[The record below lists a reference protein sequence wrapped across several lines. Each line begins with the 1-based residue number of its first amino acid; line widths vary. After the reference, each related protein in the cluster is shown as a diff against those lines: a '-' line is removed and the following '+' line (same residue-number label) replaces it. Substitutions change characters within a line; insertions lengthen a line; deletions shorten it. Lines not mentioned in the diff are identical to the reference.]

1 MVSADKPLVFRE
13 ATCLVAFRNT
23 CGFSAGGG
31 GGALLGLQRE
41 ARRLERPLNSTP
53 VDVVAATVTGVE
65 PAVLLPEL
73 GEVYEALGNQLLRL
87 GVVDLNILVV
97 GAPVHTAGHLKC
109 EDLAAELHA
118 CVVHRQGD
126 EGVAIKF
133 VLVCLLVILGSS
145 IMGERIG
152 GGSFRRRV
160 DECAD
165 ALSQGGAHNV
175 LLWLLLPRPVWV
187 CTGADGLVAV
197 Q

>member
-23 CGFSAGGG
+23 CGFSAGE
-31 GGALLGLQRE
+31 ALLGLQRE

-152 GGSFRRRV
+152 EAASAGGLMNARMR
-160 DECAD
+160 
-165 ALSQGGAHNV
+165 
-175 LLWLLLPRPVWV
+175 
-187 CTGADGLVAV
+187 
-197 Q
+197 